1 MMDKEL
7 LAERVEE
14 VLRQAGFSTSD
25 RCYLR
30 PRSFDLAARKGD
42 QFLFLKI
49 LSNID
54 GLNEQTA
61 LEVRRLAKHLL
72 ASPILVGEKTR
83 DQYLERGAVYFRY
96 GIPTLSLFTLA
107 DCLLDEALP
116 LVYAAHGGLYVRIDG
131 TRMRQLRLA
140 RGISLGA
147 LASELGV
154 SRRTISKYEVE
165 DMDTSVDV
173 ALKLEE
179 IFEQELIQPVDP
191 FHHGTVEE
199 EKGPVTDTVLR
210 LLLEIGFDVV
220 PTGQAPFNAIT
231 RLGDLVVLTGVSKFS
246 QSMLKKA
253 RLMSSLSSVARTKSV
268 VIVDGETKLECI
280 EETALIEK
288 RELETIDQTREF
300 EDLVLGEDRINES
313 DENRPVIKDGAS

>member
-1 MMDKEL
+1 MDKEL
-7 LAERVEE
+7 LAAHVEE
-14 VLRQAGFSTSD
+14 VLREAGFSTSD

-30 PRSFDLAARKGD
+30 PRSFDLAARRDD

-54 GLNEQTA
+54 GLNERTA
-61 LEVRRLAKHLL
+61 LEIRRLAKHLL
-72 ASPILVGEKTR
+72 ASPILVGEETR

-107 DCLLDEALP
+107 DCLLEGALP

-131 TRMRQLRLA
+131 DRMRQIRLA

-147 LASELGV
+147 LATELGV

-179 IFEQELIQPVDP
+179 IFNEELIEPVDP
-191 FHHGTVEE
+191 FQTEAVAE
-199 EKGPVTDTVLR
+199 EKGPVTDNILR
-210 LLLEIGFDVV
+210 LLLEIGFEVV
-220 PTGQAPFNAIT
+220 PTAQAPFNAIT
-231 RLGDLVVLTGVSKFS
+231 REGKLVVLTGVGKFS
-246 QSMLKKA
+246 QSIIKKA

-280 EETALIEK
+280 EETVLIEK
-288 RELETIDQTREF
+288 RELEDIDETRDF
-300 EDLVLGEDRINES
+300 EDLVAEKQS
-313 DENRPVIKDGAS
+313 K

>member
-30 PRSFDLAARKGD
+30 PRSFDLAARKGN

-131 TRMRQLRLA
+131 TRMRQLRLE

-199 EKGPVTDTVLR
+199 DKGPVTDTILR

-253 RLMSSLSSVARTKSV
+253 RLMSSLSAVARTKSV

-288 RELETIDQTREF
+288 RELETIDETRDF
-300 EDLVLGEDRINES
+300 EDLVLEKQN
-313 DENRPVIKDGAS
+313 K

>member
-1 MMDKEL
+1 
-7 LAERVEE
+7 R
-14 VLRQAGFSTSD
+14 
-25 RCYLR
+25 
-30 PRSFDLAARKGD
+30 
-42 QFLFLKI
+42 
-49 LSNID
+49 
-54 GLNEQTA
+54 TA
-61 LEVRRLAKHLL
+61 LEIRRLAKHLL

-107 DCLLDEALP
+107 DCLLEGALP

-131 TRMRQLRLA
+131 DRMRQIRLA

-147 LASELGV
+147 LATELGV

-179 IFEQELIQPVDP
+179 IFNEELIEPVDP
-191 FHHGTVEE
+191 FQTEAVAE
-199 EKGPVTDTVLR
+199 EKGPVTDNILR
-210 LLLEIGFDVV
+210 LLLEIGFEVV
-220 PTGQAPFNAIT
+220 PTAQAPFNAIT
-231 RLGDLVVLTGVSKFS
+231 REGKLVVLTGVGKFS
-246 QSMLKKA
+246 QSIIKKA

-288 RELETIDQTREF
+288 RELEDIDETRDF
-300 EDLVLGEDRINES
+300 EDLVAEKKS
-313 DENRPVIKDGAS
+313 K

>member
-1 MMDKEL
+1 MDKEL
-7 LAERVEE
+7 LAAHVEE
-14 VLRQAGFSTSD
+14 VLREAGFSTSD

-30 PRSFDLAARKGD
+30 PRSFDLAARRDD

-54 GLNEQTA
+54 GLNERTA
-61 LEVRRLAKHLL
+61 LEIRHLAKHLL

-107 DCLLDEALP
+107 DCLLEGALP

-131 TRMRQLRLA
+131 DRMRQIRLA

-147 LASELGV
+147 LATELGV

-179 IFEQELIQPVDP
+179 IFNEELIEPVDP
-191 FHHGTVEE
+191 FQTEAVAEV
-199 EKGPVTDTVLR
+199 KGPVTDNILR
-210 LLLEIGFDVV
+210 LLLEIGFEVV
-220 PTGQAPFNAIT
+220 PTAQAPFNAIT
-231 RLGDLVVLTGVSKFS
+231 REGKLVVLTGVGKFS
-246 QSMLKKA
+246 QSIIKKA

-288 RELETIDQTREF
+288 RELEDIDETRDF
-300 EDLVLGEDRINES
+300 EDLVAEKKS
-313 DENRPVIKDGAS
+313 K

>member
-14 VLRQAGFSTSD
+14 VLRQAGFCTSD

-42 QFLFLKI
+42 LFLLLKI

-61 LEVRRLAKHLL
+61 TEVRRLAKHLF

-96 GIPTLSLFTLA
+96 GIPTLNLNTLA
-107 DCLLDEALP
+107 DCLLDDALP

-131 TRMRQLRLA
+131 TRMRQLRLE

-165 DMDTSVDV
+165 DMDTTVDV
-173 ALKLEE
+173 AIKLEE
-179 IFEQELIQPVDP
+179 IFEQDLIQPVDP
-191 FHHGTVEE
+191 FLPGNAVVD
-199 EKGPVTDTVLR
+199 KGPVTDNILR
-210 LLLEIGFDVV
+210 RLLEIGFEVV
-220 PTGQAPFNAIT
+220 PTAQAPFNAIT
-231 RLGDLVVLTGVSKFS
+231 RTEDLVVLTSVSKFS

-253 RLMSSLSSVARTKSV
+253 RLMSSLSVVARTKSV

-280 EETALIEK
+280 EDTALIEK
-288 RELETIDQTREF
+288 RELESMDRTREF
-300 EDLVLGEDRINES
+300 EDLVAEKQ
-313 DENRPVIKDGAS
+313 NR

>member
-30 PRSFDLAARKGD
+30 PRSFDLAARKGN

-191 FHHGTVEE
+191 FHHETVEE
-199 EKGPVTDTVLR
+199 DKGPVTDTILR

-253 RLMSSLSSVARTKSV
+253 RLMSSLSAVARTKSV

-280 EETALIEK
+280 EETVLIEK
-288 RELETIDQTREF
+288 RELETIDQTRDF
-300 EDLVLGEDRINES
+300 EDLVIEKQN
-313 DENRPVIKDGAS
+313 K

>member
-191 FHHGTVEE
+191 FHHETVEE

-300 EDLVLGEDRINES
+300 EDLVLEKQN
-313 DENRPVIKDGAS
+313 K

>member
-1 MMDKEL
+1 MDKEL

-30 PRSFDLAARKGD
+30 PRSFDLAARKGN

-131 TRMRQLRLA
+131 TRMRQLRLE

-191 FHHGTVEE
+191 FHHETVEE
-199 EKGPVTDTVLR
+199 DKGPVTDTILR

-253 RLMSSLSSVARTKSV
+253 RLMSSLSAVARTKSV

-288 RELETIDQTREF
+288 RELETIDQTRDF
-300 EDLVLGEDRINES
+300 EDLVLEKQN
-313 DENRPVIKDGAS
+313 K

>member
-1 MMDKEL
+1 MDKEL
-7 LAERVEE
+7 LAAHVEE
-14 VLRQAGFSTSD
+14 VLREAGFSTSD

-30 PRSFDLAARKGD
+30 PRSFDLAARRDD

-54 GLNEQTA
+54 GLNERTA
-61 LEVRRLAKHLL
+61 LEIRRLAKHLL

-107 DCLLDEALP
+107 DCLLEGALP

-131 TRMRQLRLA
+131 DRMRQIRLA

-147 LASELGV
+147 LATELGV

-179 IFEQELIQPVDP
+179 IFNEELIEPVDP
-191 FHHGTVEE
+191 FQTEAVAE
-199 EKGPVTDTVLR
+199 EKGPVTDNILR
-210 LLLEIGFDVV
+210 LLLEIGFEVV
-220 PTGQAPFNAIT
+220 PTAQAPFNAIT
-231 RLGDLVVLTGVSKFS
+231 REGKLVVLTGVGKFS
-246 QSMLKKA
+246 QSIIKKA

-280 EETALIEK
+280 EETVLIEK
-288 RELETIDQTREF
+288 RELEDIDETRDF
-300 EDLVLGEDRINES
+300 EDLVAEKQS
-313 DENRPVIKDGAS
+313 K

>member
-30 PRSFDLAARKGD
+30 PRSFDLAARKGN

-131 TRMRQLRLA
+131 TRMRQLRLE

-191 FHHGTVEE
+191 FHHETVEE
-199 EKGPVTDTVLR
+199 DKGPVTDTILR

-253 RLMSSLSSVARTKSV
+253 RLMSSLSAIARTKSV

-288 RELETIDQTREF
+288 RELETIDETRDF
-300 EDLVLGEDRINES
+300 EDLVLEKQN
-313 DENRPVIKDGAS
+313 K

>member
-191 FHHGTVEE
+191 FHHETVEE

-220 PTGQAPFNAIT
+220 PTAQAPFNAIT

-246 QSMLKKA
+246 LSMVKKA

-300 EDLVLGEDRINES
+300 EDLVMEKQN
-313 DENRPVIKDGAS
+313 K

>member
-1 MMDKEL
+1 MDKEL
-7 LAERVEE
+7 LAAHVEE
-14 VLRQAGFSTSD
+14 VLREAGFSTSD

-30 PRSFDLAARKGD
+30 PRSFDLAARRDD

-54 GLNEQTA
+54 GLNERTA
-61 LEVRRLAKHLL
+61 LEIRRLAKHLL

-107 DCLLDEALP
+107 DCLLEGALP

-131 TRMRQLRLA
+131 DRMRQIRLA

-147 LASELGV
+147 LATELGV

-179 IFEQELIQPVDP
+179 IFNEELIEPVDP
-191 FHHGTVEE
+191 FQTEAVAEV
-199 EKGPVTDTVLR
+199 KGPVTDNILR
-210 LLLEIGFDVV
+210 LLLEIGFEVV
-220 PTGQAPFNAIT
+220 PTAQAPFNAIT
-231 RLGDLVVLTGVSKFS
+231 REGKLVVLTGVGKFS
-246 QSMLKKA
+246 QSIIKKA

-280 EETALIEK
+280 EETVLIEK
-288 RELETIDQTREF
+288 RELEDIDETRDF
-300 EDLVLGEDRINES
+300 EDLVAEKKS
-313 DENRPVIKDGAS
+313 K

>member
-1 MMDKEL
+1 
-7 LAERVEE
+7 VEE

-30 PRSFDLAARKGD
+30 PRSFDLAARKGN

-191 FHHGTVEE
+191 FHHETVEE
-199 EKGPVTDTVLR
+199 DKGPVTDTILR

-253 RLMSSLSSVARTKSV
+253 RLMSSLSAVARTKSV

-280 EETALIEK
+280 EETVLIEK
-288 RELETIDQTREF
+288 RELETIDQTRDF
-300 EDLVLGEDRINES
+300 EDLVSEKQN
-313 DENRPVIKDGAS
+313 K

>member
-30 PRSFDLAARKGD
+30 PRSFDLAARKGN

-140 RGISLGA
+140 RGISMGA

-191 FHHGTVEE
+191 FHHETVEE
-199 EKGPVTDTVLR
+199 DKGPVTDTILR

-246 QSMLKKA
+246 HSMLKKA
-253 RLMSSLSSVARTKSV
+253 RLISSLSAIARTKSV

-288 RELETIDQTREF
+288 LELETIDQTRDF
-300 EDLVLGEDRINES
+300 EDLVMEKQN
-313 DENRPVIKDGAS
+313 K